1 MEGTYVL
8 FLYQGDEEGISTFG
22 IGQEPEAILILKPLK
37 LNFAVNEDVEILIQ
51 GVPNA
56 QVRLILVDSA
66 NREILTE
73 SINLGA
79 DAIEKYKIEQ
89 GELSSGSYVLSAQRG
104 ESVSEVRF
112 SIGFTT
118 GSGVITVQTTK
129 TEYIQGDQILILGNT
144 GSPNALLQVKIL
156 DPDTEVIKKLDT
168 FSDQSGVFKID
179 NFRIPIDGKAG
190 TWQIDV
196 KSGSNFDSFNFEVK
210 GNENE
215 MTLTTDKTVYSLT
228 ETITIQGS
236 GATGST
242 ITLKILDLDGNKI
255 DCMNCTL
262 NINAKSDGDF
272 SKIWLITID
281 ILSVD

>member
-1 MEGTYVL
+1 M
-8 FLYQGDEEGISTFG
+8 
-22 IGQEPEAILILKPLK
+22 
-37 LNFAVNEDVEILIQ
+37 
-51 GVPNA
+51 
-56 QVRLILVDSA
+56 
-66 NREILTE
+66 
-73 SINLGA
+73 
-79 DAIEKYKIEQ
+79 
-89 GELSSGSYVLSAQRG
+89 
-104 ESVSEVRF
+104 
-112 SIGFTT
+112 
-118 GSGVITVQTTK
+118 
-129 TEYIQGDQILILGNT
+129 
-144 GSPNALLQVKIL
+144 

-242 ITLKILDLDGNKI
+242 ITLKILDLDWNKI

-272 SKIWLITID
+272 STIWLIPID
-281 ILSVD
+281 LVSGEYQILADDGIRNASVKFIVSWSTNGFYFSIFFVIWWI